1 MDLVYLFYSLQVGC
15 RHYYLSSLLY
25 RLLGK
30 RILLSLMDNR
40 VKMSIFFSS
49 SSVLAI
55 FVLFFF
61 SYIYGLCILNVFIW
75 EMLCNVAYLCGLCH
89 GMIGIIILVISCQM
103 CLCFYLVRLSP
114 NQTTFLQNI

>member
-1 MDLVYLFYSLQVGC
+1 MDLVHLFYSLQVGC

-40 VKMSIFFSS
+40 VKMSIFSALRPFWPF
-49 SSVLAI
+49 LCY
-55 FVLFFF
+55 FFF
-61 SYIYGLCILNVFIW
+61 SYIYGLCISNVFIW

-114 NQTTFLQNI
+114 NQTIFL

>member
-30 RILLSLMDNR
+30 RILLSLMDNC
-40 VKMSIFFSS
+40 VKMFIFFSS

-61 SYIYGLCILNVFIW
+61 FIYIWIMHFKCVYMGNAV
-75 EMLCNVAYLCGLCH
+75 
-89 GMIGIIILVISCQM
+89 
-103 CLCFYLVRLSP
+103 
-114 NQTTFLQNI
+114 

>member
-1 MDLVYLFYSLQVGC
+1 MDLVHLFYSLQVGC

-55 FVLFFF
+55 SVLFFF
-61 SYIYGLCILNVFIW
+61 HIYMDYAF
-75 EMLCNVAYLCGLCH
+75 
-89 GMIGIIILVISCQM
+89 QM
-103 CLCFYLVRLSP
+103 CLYGKCCVMLHICVDYVMA
-114 NQTTFLQNI
+114 